1 MVNKAQSW
9 LVHIFTASGAFA
21 GFLSLQAI
29 LNDNVF
35 LAFLWLSVAFF
46 IDGIDGTLARRYE
59 VADNLPEIDGAI
71 LDNIIDY
78 LNYVFIPALMVYWF
92 DLVPSQFSLIAVAL
106 ILIVSCY
113 TFANSKLK
121 TKDLFFLGFPAVWNI
136 VIFYL
141 FVMETSQLTN
151 FLVILFFSLMT
162 FVPLKYLHPFRVEE
176 RKALNLIMTTV
187 WGFCCALLLI
197 DLREETTALSVY
209 RNFYY
214 WLWIILNFYFVYV
227 TFDQSIIKRSK
238 EKNN

>member
-1 MVNKAQSW
+1 MVSKTQSW

-46 IDGIDGTLARRYE
+46 IDGIDGTLARRYK
-59 VADNLPEIDGAI
+59 VADNIPEIDGAI

-92 DLVPSQFSLIAVAL
+92 DLVPSQFSLFAVAL

-113 TFANSKLK
+113 TFINTNLK
-121 TKDLFFLGFPAVWNI
+121 TEDLFFRGFPAVWNI

-141 FVMETSQLTN
+141 FVLDTSQLTN
-151 FLVILFFSLMT
+151 FLAILFFTVMT
-162 FVPLKYLHPFRVEE
+162 FVPLKYLHPFRVKEK
-176 RKALNLIMTTV
+176 KALNLFMLSV
-187 WGFCCALLLI
+187 WGLCCALLLI
-197 DLREETTALSVY
+197 DLRDTLSPFSEY
-209 RNFYY
+209 REIYF
-214 WLWIILNFYFVYV
+214 WLWVVLNLYFLSF
-227 TFDQSIIKRSK
+227 TIKKSLVVN
-238 EKNN
+238 KN

>member
-21 GFLSLQAI
+21 GFLSLLAV

-46 IDGIDGTLARRYE
+46 IDGIDGTFARRYE
-59 VADNLPEIDGAI
+59 VADNLPEIDGTI
-71 LDNIIDY
+71 LDNIVDY

-92 DLVPSQFSLIAVAL
+92 DLVPSQFSLFSVAL

-113 TFANSKLK
+113 TFSNTKLK
-121 TKDLFFLGFPAVWNI
+121 TEDLFFSGFPAVWNI

-141 FVMETSQLTN
+141 FVLSTSQLAN
-151 FLVILFFSLMT
+151 FLAILFFSVMT
-162 FVPLKYLHPFRVEE
+162 FVPLKYLHPFRVQE
-176 RKALNLIMTTV
+176 KKVLNLSMTAV
-187 WGFCCALLLI
+187 WGLCCALLLI

-209 RNFYY
+209 RDLYY
-214 WLWIILNFYFVYV
+214 WVWIVLNFYFIYI
-227 TFDQSIIKRSK
+227 SIQRSIFKQIKGK
-238 EKNN
+238 